1 MPTSRL
7 VPAGGEAP
15 VWSGTKL
22 SVHGCSHIS
31 HRAGLLS
38 RLPAG
43 LSWRLAEWS
52 SPTRASTGSSTVS
65 LRARRIIGGATTFL
79 VASRSGAGEAAKG
92 SPASFMA
99 MRRPIAERP
108 QSAGDRRT
116 PGHWEADLMLFRT
129 YGHAVLTMH
138 ERHSR
143 ILIAVRP
150 PGKASSPIASAMSQ
164 VLGQLPPQWRRTV
177 TFDNGTEFALHYR
190 LHDLGIETFFCDT
203 YSPWQKGGA
212 SNAIGRLRRT
222 LPRKTDLAA
231 LPVERFTQMIQAY
244 NNTPRKCLN
253 YKTPAEIFLESV
265 LHLKCESTFRP
276 APERRLTFT
285 PTQKG
290 LPGLAGEPLVL
301 EAFQGTPTWPASYYC
316 PTGSLLSRDPPEAV
330 IDPNPC
336 LRSSL
341 YPFGQ
346 ADWKHSSVPQMR
358 TINRRGRRDWGH
370 ERSHNSRGLTASARA
385 HNIASHRPWRPA

>member
-1 MPTSRL
+1 MGHRPVNTSRYMPTSRL

-15 VWSGTKL
+15 VWSGDETLCARVLSHLAQGWSPEQVAGRLELEAGRVVISYESIYRFIYGQLARTKDYRWR
-22 SVHGCSHIS
+22 HY
-31 HRAGLLS
+31 
-38 RLPAG
+38 LPRG
-43 LSWRLAEWS
+43 KSKRGWRG
-52 SPTRASTGSSTVS
+52 RKG
-65 LRARRIIGGATTFL
+65 
-79 VASRSGAGEAAKG
+79 G

-203 YSPWQKGGA
+203 YSPWQKGGVE
-212 SNAIGRLRRT
+212 NAIGRLRRDSA
-222 LPRKTDLAA
+222 PQDRPGGVAGGAVYTDDSGLQQYPAKVPELQDPGRNILGKRVA
-231 LPVERFTQMIQAY
+231 LEM
-244 NNTPRKCLN
+244 
-253 YKTPAEIFLESV
+253 
-265 LHLKCESTFRP
+265 
-276 APERRLTFT
+276 
-285 PTQKG
+285 
-290 LPGLAGEPLVL
+290 
-301 EAFQGTPTWPASYYC
+301 
-316 PTGSLLSRDPPEAV
+316 
-330 IDPNPC
+330 
-336 LRSSL
+336 
-341 YPFGQ
+341 
-346 ADWKHSSVPQMR
+346 
-358 TINRRGRRDWGH
+358 
-370 ERSHNSRGLTASARA
+370 
-385 HNIASHRPWRPA
+385 

>member
-1 MPTSRL
+1 MGKRYGHVTIEERCEIACL
-7 VPAGGEAP
+7 QAEGR
-15 VWSGTKL
+15 
-22 SVHGCSHIS
+22 SVRQIAADLD
-31 HRAGLLS
+31 R
-38 RLPAG
+38 
-43 LSWRLAEWS
+43 
-52 SPTRASTGSSTVS
+52 SPSTVARELKRNGS
-65 LRARRIIGGATTFL
+65 QTGEYKPVYADQQARARRWRGSRMERDETLRARVVSHLAQGWSPEQ
-79 VASRSGAGEAAKG
+79 VAGRLELEAGRVVISYESIYRFIYGQLACTKDYRWRHYLPRGKSKRGWRGRKGG

-203 YSPWQKGGA
+203 YSPWQKGGVQ
-212 SNAIGRLRRT
+212 NAIGRLRRT

-265 LHLKCESTFRP
+265 LHLKCESI
-276 APERRLTFT
+276 
-285 PTQKG
+285 
-290 LPGLAGEPLVL
+290 
-301 EAFQGTPTWPASYYC
+301 Y
-316 PTGSLLSRDPPEAV
+316 PPSPV
-330 IDPNPC
+330 
-336 LRSSL
+336 
-341 YPFGQ
+341 
-346 ADWKHSSVPQMR
+346 
-358 TINRRGRRDWGH
+358 
-370 ERSHNSRGLTASARA
+370 
-385 HNIASHRPWRPA
+385 